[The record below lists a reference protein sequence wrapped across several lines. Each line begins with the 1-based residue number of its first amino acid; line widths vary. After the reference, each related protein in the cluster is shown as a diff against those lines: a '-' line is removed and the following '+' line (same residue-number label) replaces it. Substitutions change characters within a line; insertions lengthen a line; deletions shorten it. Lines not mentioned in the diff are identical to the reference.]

1 MSIIYGNNTVWI
13 IMSLSVKGV
22 EDLNRR
28 PLDYGEPHGER
39 SDQLS

>member
-1 MSIIYGNNTVWI
+1 
-13 IMSLSVKGV
+13 MSLSVKGV
-22 EDLNRR
+22 TDSNRR